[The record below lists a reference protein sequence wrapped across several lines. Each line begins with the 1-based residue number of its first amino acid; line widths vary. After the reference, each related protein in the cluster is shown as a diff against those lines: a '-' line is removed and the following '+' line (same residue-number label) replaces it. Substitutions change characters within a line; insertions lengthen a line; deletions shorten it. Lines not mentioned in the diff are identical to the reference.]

1 MQLTGLEVL
10 QFTEWLQLEP
20 LKKRLEADAK
30 RAVVAAHDA
39 DDLISSFRVALATR
53 QRPIEMPDDFAEWPA
68 YLGRAFRNHIINLFH
83 RETRT
88 GFQFSQDEALEAWV
102 ASIASGEDRDVAD
115 RCAAI
120 EAAIANLPNE
130 QRWVVLMVI
139 DGYGEEEISFYSHT
153 PLNTIKSRKHAA
165 KKKLIAALDLQIQSE
180 RKAE

>member
-1 MQLTGLEVL
+1 MQLTGIAVLE
-10 QFTEWLQLEP
+10 FTEWLQLEP
-20 LKKRLEADAK
+20 LQKRFGLIAQRFKVSGYEPE
-30 RAVVAAHDA
+30 
-39 DDLISSFRVALATR
+39 DLISSFRVALATR
-53 QRPIEMPDDFAEWPA
+53 QKALEMPDDFAEWPA
-68 YLGRAFRNHIINLFH
+68 FLGRAFRNFVINIAH
-83 RETRT
+83 RATRT
-88 GFQFSQDEALEAWV
+88 GFQFSQDAELEAWV